1 MEYKVKFFESIS
13 IAKIEERV
21 NEFLSKGNVELI
33 SFKQADTDDYYCFC
47 LVYKEVSK
55 RNEYERC

>member
-13 IAKIEERV
+13 IAKIEEIV

-33 SFKQADTDDYYCFC
+33 SFTQVDSDGYCFC

-55 RNEYERC
+55 RKEYERC